1 MSQDDRA
8 RTTDALSFG
17 PFSLFARE
25 RRLER
30 DGQPIK
36 VGSRALDVLIF
47 LTGRAGEIL
56 SKEDLIAR
64 VWPETAVEE
73 SGLRVHIAALRK
85 ALGDG
90 VDGARYITN
99 VPGRGYAFVGA
110 VTRPSASASLL
121 VPTTIDRRRPLPSQL
136 ERIIGR
142 SEATREISQQLLA
155 KRFVSVVGPG
165 GMGKTTVAVAIAH
178 ALLPEFLGDV
188 SFVDLGALTDPQEV
202 PTSVASALG
211 LVMSVDDVGAGLV
224 AFLRN
229 RRILLVLDS
238 CEHVMSVAAPLT
250 ERLVGEAAGVHVLTT
265 SRESLRVEGEHV
277 YRLQPL
283 ESPPEHDGVT
293 AAEALNFTAV
303 QLFVERATA
312 RGARPTLFDD
322 DAPVVAGICRR
333 LDGIALAIEFAAGRV
348 DVYGVRGTASL
359 LENRF
364 KLLWQGR
371 RTALPRHRTLSALL
385 DWSYDLLGDPER
397 RTLRRLSTFVGYFSL
412 DGVAEVA
419 GDVDLDGEQAIEA
432 LGSLVDKS
440 LVSVDTGSPT
450 GAKYRLLDTTRT
462 YAQTKLGH
470 ADEHDAVAR
479 RHAKYLCSMLDR
491 DRGLVDRAY
500 AQSLAEQLGN
510 VRAALTWCFSDG
522 GDAVLGTRLAAAA
535 APVFMES
542 SLLHECQRWMETA
555 LASLDDAD
563 RGTRQEMN
571 LRAALGVAAMFTRGN
586 GPEIRTALVRGLELA
601 DAVEEPH
608 EQLRLLGALNIL
620 LTRTG
625 DWRDSLAVA
634 ERSEQI
640 AAKLTDDPA
649 AESFAAWMVGTSR
662 HLLGD
667 QVEAETRCR
676 TALSPSPISR
686 STAML
691 YFGFDHRV
699 RGLVV
704 LGRAL
709 WLLGCADDAVRV
721 AEQTAREATEIG
733 QPTTVA
739 ISLVWTS
746 SVFLWAGAHDV
757 AGRIIEKLVTH
768 AAKHSLGPYQAVGL
782 GLRGELLVKRGD
794 AVGVDVL
801 RRATEALHAGRHGL
815 LETVFMTALAEGL
828 ALRGEFSEALSAI
841 ELALSATARNGGA
854 SFDLPEML
862 RIKGHLLSTKP
873 EPDLA
878 GARLS
883 LEDALESAKRQGAL
897 GWELRAATTM
907 ARFLANQGREQE
919 GRELLAK
926 TYDKFTQGFQT
937 ADLRA
942 AKRLLS
948 EL

>member
-1 MSQDDRA
+1 
-8 RTTDALSFG
+8 
-17 PFSLFARE
+17 
-25 RRLER
+25 
-30 DGQPIK
+30 
-36 VGSRALDVLIF
+36 
-47 LTGRAGEIL
+47 
-56 SKEDLIAR
+56 
-64 VWPETAVEE
+64 
-73 SGLRVHIAALRK
+73 
-85 ALGDG
+85 
-90 VDGARYITN
+90 
-99 VPGRGYAFVGA
+99 
-110 VTRPSASASLL
+110 
-121 VPTTIDRRRPLPSQL
+121 L

-142 SEATREISQQLLA
+142 GEATREISQQLLA

-224 AFLRN
+224 AFLRD
-229 RRILLVLDS
+229 RRVLLVLDS

-250 ERLVGEAAGVHVLTT
+250 ERLVGEAAGVHLLTT

-303 QLFVERATA
+303 RLFVERATA
-312 RGARPTLFDD
+312 RGARLTLLDD
-322 DAPVVAGICRR
+322 DAAVVAGICRR
-333 LDGIALAIEFAAGRV
+333 LDGLALAIEFAAGRV
-348 DVYGVRGTASL
+348 DAYGVRGTASL

-385 DWSYDLLGDPER
+385 DWSYDLLSDPER

-412 DGVAEVA
+412 DGVAAVA
-419 GDVDLDGEQAIEA
+419 GDVDLDGELAIEA
-432 LGSLVDKS
+432 IGGLVDKS

-450 GAKYRLLDTTRT
+450 GARYRLLDTTRA
-462 YAQTKLGH
+462 YAQSKLGDAH
-470 ADEHDAVAR
+470 EHGAVAR
-479 RHAKYLCSMLDR
+479 RHATYVCSMLDR

-510 VRAALTWCFSDG
+510 VRAALNWCFSDA

-555 LASLDDAD
+555 LASLDDTD
-563 RGTRQEMN
+563 RGTRKEMN
-571 LRAALGVAAMFTRGN
+571 LRAALSVAAMFTRGN
-586 GPEIRTALVRGLELA
+586 GPEIRTALGRALELA

-608 EQLRLLGALNIL
+608 EQLRLLGALHIL

-649 AESFAAWMVGTSR
+649 AQSFAAWMVGTSR

-667 QVEAETRCR
+667 HVEAETRCR

-709 WLLGCADDAVRV
+709 WLLGRADDAVRV
-721 AEQTAREATEIG
+721 AGQTVREASEIG

-746 SVFLWAGAHDV
+746 SVFLWSGAHDV
-757 AGRIIEKLVTH
+757 AGSIIERLVTH

-794 AVGVDVL
+794 AAGVDVL
-801 RRATEALHAGRHGL
+801 RRATEALHAGRYRL

-828 ALRGEFSEALSAI
+828 ALRGQFSDALSAI
-841 ELALSATARNGGA
+841 ELALSATARNSGA
-854 SFDLPEML
+854 SYDLPEML

-883 LEDALESAKRQGAL
+883 LQDALESAKRQGAL

-907 ARFLANQGREQE
+907 ARFLADRGREQE
-919 GRELLAK
+919 GRELLA
-926 TYDKFTQGFQT
+926 TSYDRFTQGFQT

>member
-1 MSQDDRA
+1 
-8 RTTDALSFG
+8 
-17 PFSLFARE
+17 
-25 RRLER
+25 
-30 DGQPIK
+30 
-36 VGSRALDVLIF
+36 
-47 LTGRAGEIL
+47 
-56 SKEDLIAR
+56 
-64 VWPETAVEE
+64 
-73 SGLRVHIAALRK
+73 
-85 ALGDG
+85 
-90 VDGARYITN
+90 
-99 VPGRGYAFVGA
+99 
-110 VTRPSASASLL
+110 
-121 VPTTIDRRRPLPSQL
+121 
-136 ERIIGR
+136 
-142 SEATREISQQLLA
+142 
-155 KRFVSVVGPG
+155 
-165 GMGKTTVAVAIAH
+165 MGKTTVAVAIAH

-202 PTSVASALG
+202 ATSVASALG
-211 LVMSVDDVGAGLV
+211 LVSSVDDVGASLV
-224 AFLRN
+224 AFLRD

-293 AAEALNFTAV
+293 AADALGFTAV

-312 RGARPTLFDD
+312 RGARFTLLDD
-322 DAPVVAGICRR
+322 DAPIVAGICRR
-333 LDGIALAIEFAAGRV
+333 LDGIALAIEFAAGRI
-348 DVYGVRGTASL
+348 DAYGVRGTASL

-385 DWSYDLLGDPER
+385 DWSYDLLSDPER
-397 RTLRRLSTFVGYFSL
+397 RTFRRLATFVGYFSL

-432 LGSLVDKS
+432 LGSLVDKT
-440 LVSVDTGSPT
+440 LVSVDAGSPM
-450 GAKYRLLDTTRT
+450 GATYRLLDTTRG
-462 YAQTKLGH
+462 YAQTKLGD
-470 ADEHDAVAR
+470 AKEQDAVAR
-479 RHAKYLCSMLDR
+479 RHATYICSMLDR

-500 AQSLAEQLGN
+500 TESLFEPLGN
-510 VRAALTWCFSDG
+510 VRAALTWCFSDA

-563 RGTRQEMN
+563 RGTRREMN

-586 GPEIRTALVRGLELA
+586 GPEVQTALVRGLELA

-649 AESFAAWMVGTSR
+649 AQSFAAWMVGTSR

-667 QVEAETRCR
+667 QVEGETRCR
-676 TALSPSPISR
+676 TALSPSPISG

-709 WLLGCADDAVRV
+709 WLLGRADEAVCV
-721 AEQTAREATEIG
+721 AEQTAREAIEIG

-746 SVFLWAGAHDV
+746 SVFLWSGNHDAAGS
-757 AGRIIEKLVTH
+757 IIETLVTH
-768 AAKHSLGPYQAVGL
+768 AAKHSLGPYHAVGL

-794 AVGVDVL
+794 AAGVDVL
-801 RRATEALHAGRHGL
+801 QRASETLHAGRHRL
-815 LETVFMTALAEGL
+815 LETVFMSALAEGL
-828 ALRGEFSEALSAI
+828 ALRGQFPEALSAI

-907 ARFLANQGREQE
+907 ARFLAEQRREQE

-937 ADLRA
+937 TDLRA